1 MKFLIFLT
9 LILFVYSGLDCE
21 DMENEEMC
29 INNELTL
36 EDSTCCSV
44 SYKKNVNDISQTFEC
59 IEILK
64 MISNNIENKQ
74 VLALFREGI
83 LFNGEDEIDMNIFG
97 DDTVK
102 EITLE
107 CKDGSI
113 ELDSNFLNFS
123 REAKNLISN
132 GHCLE
137 YYYSSQ
143 INDMEATREKCTTGK
158 FSQYGTDAGL
168 KCVYSEITFR
178 AGSEKNNFQVC
189 FPFIDEDL
197 SNGKLNDFTKSFLDE
212 LSKEMFPNEED
223 VYYEIQIRGDGISAR
238 YNSKTGKLANN
249 TSIYY
254 MVKIYMYLILFWFIL
269 F

>member
-9 LILFVYSGLDCE
+9 LILFVYSGLIDCE

-44 SYKKNVNDISQTFEC
+44 SYKKSVNDIIQFEC
-59 IEILK
+59 IEIPK
-64 MISNNIENKQ
+64 MISNNLKNNQ
-74 VLALFREGI
+74 ALALFREGM
-83 LFNGEDEIDMNIFG
+83 LFYGGDEIDMNFFG

-107 CKDGSI
+107 CKNGSI
-113 ELDSNFLNFS
+113 KFDSNFLNFS
-123 REAKNLISN
+123 EEDKNLISN

-137 YYYSSQ
+137 YYNSSQ
-143 INDMEATREKCTTGK
+143 NNDMEATKEKCTTGK

-168 KCVYSEITFR
+168 KCVYSDITFR
-178 AGSEKNNFQVC
+178 AGREKNNFQVC

-197 SNGKLNDFTKSFLDE
+197 SNGKLNDFTKSILDE
-212 LSKEMFPNEED
+212 ISKEMFPNEED

-238 YNSKTGKLANN
+238 YNSITGKLANN

-254 MVKIYMYLILFWFIL
+254 MVKIYMYLILFSFIL